1 MSLKTN
7 EILSILISNANELE
21 SYGFYRY
28 VLDKKPIKFSLSQTK
43 DEELVIQVIGPNL
56 DEIRSVLTLVRKFCS
71 DEPASFKNLRTL
83 IDDPELSDQWKKGYI
98 DIREKVNGFLDSQ
111 NPILV
116 GKNGDEQ
123 SEPMPSRREILDIF
137 INGKIFHDKDQNKR
151 NLYDEWKSD
160 NIFFGLLST
169 ELNSILMNLCGAILA
184 LAFLSKRELRS

>member
-1 MSLKTN
+1 MLDKTN
-7 EILSILISNANELE
+7 DILTILVSNANELE

-28 VLDKKPIKFSLSQTK
+28 IFDKKPMKFSLSQTTG
-43 DEELVIQVIGPNL
+43 EELVIQVIGPNL

-71 DEPASFKNLRTL
+71 DEPTSLKNLKTL
-83 IDDPELSDQWKKGYI
+83 IDDPGLSDQWKKGFI
-98 DIREKVNGFLDSQ
+98 DIREKVNGFLDSR

-123 SEPMPSRREILDIF
+123 SDPMPSRREIFDIF
-137 INGKIFHDKDQNKR
+137 INGKIFHDNDQDKR

-160 NIFFGLLST
+160 SIFFGLLST

-184 LAFLSKRELRS
+184 LSALSKRELRL